1 MTTSEWIS
9 DWKHKED
16 GTPCDAG
23 FQAPRPVPMAVSSN
37 WWCTEHGM
45 HLVVRDDGP
54 RALLASFVDYET
66 SVRQVMDQIKIA
78 LVNDDMTAACAC
90 MEMLSTS
97 HARITERMKEAAQ
110 QLDKP

>member
-1 MTTSEWIS
+1 MTTNEWIK

-45 HLVVRDDGP
+45 HLVVSDDG
-54 RALLASFVDYET
+54 ATNLLASFVKYET
-66 SVRQVMDQIKIA
+66 SVREVMDQIKIA
-78 LVNDDMTAACAC
+78 LVNGELKDACQC
-90 MEMLSTS
+90 MEMLSIS
-97 HARITERMKEAAQ
+97 HTRIADRMKSAV
-110 QLDKP
+110 DKS